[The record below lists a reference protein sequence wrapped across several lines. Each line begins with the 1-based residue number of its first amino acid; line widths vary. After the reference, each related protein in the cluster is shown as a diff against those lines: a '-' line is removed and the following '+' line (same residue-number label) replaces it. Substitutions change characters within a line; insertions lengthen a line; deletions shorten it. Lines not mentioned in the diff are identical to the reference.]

1 MLPSWDVIAIHSIR
15 ARECGGEKVKKGR
28 EREEDG
34 KRKRENGE
42 REKKRVG
49 VRKKK
54 IYIWDRIRNK

>member
-54 IYIWDRIRNK
+54 YIYGTE